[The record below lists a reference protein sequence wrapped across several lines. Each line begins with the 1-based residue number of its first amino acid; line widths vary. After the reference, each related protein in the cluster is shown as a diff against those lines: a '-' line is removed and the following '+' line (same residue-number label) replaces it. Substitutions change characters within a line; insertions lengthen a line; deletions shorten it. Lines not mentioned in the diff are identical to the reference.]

1 LKNIRNYLV
10 RGRDLKEEEEKRE
23 ISEKKKF
30 FLVLI
35 YPIYCVL
42 EVRNL
47 DLS

>member
-10 RGRDLKEEEEKRE
+10 RGRALKEEEEEKRE

-35 YPIYCVL
+35 YPIYCV
-42 EVRNL
+42 
-47 DLS
+47 